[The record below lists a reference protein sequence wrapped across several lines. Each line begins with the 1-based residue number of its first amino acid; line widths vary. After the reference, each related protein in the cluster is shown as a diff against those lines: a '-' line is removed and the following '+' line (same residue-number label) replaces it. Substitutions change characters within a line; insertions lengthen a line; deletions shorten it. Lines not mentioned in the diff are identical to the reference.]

1 MGAIHYVNHAKIDYI
16 PVLDYLMV
24 ITHFLVARGVSDIWC
39 AIKIGQ
45 WSTNDV
51 IKDILT
57 LHNIVA
63 YQR

>member
-1 MGAIHYVNHAKIDYI
+1 MEAIHYVNHAKIDCI

-24 ITHFLVARGVSDIWC
+24 IMLFLVARGVKDIWC

-57 LHNIVA
+57 LHKLFA